1 MTESTAKPGFI
12 WWSLWSL
19 EVYLC
24 NNHCSHYRASV
35 WYLEDVFSVRPFSLV
50 FQQNRHVSRIDLRHT
65 ATGKLQ
71 QLRQQQRKQENTVIK
86 KKATGLNWKYS
97 TLFSA
102 CKRKYCNSRLIFQA
116 LCLLLLLRL
125 LNYFSGCCNLIE
137 TSLQLLTVC

>member
-1 MTESTAKPGFI
+1 MMITLIT
-12 WWSLWSL
+12 

-35 WYLEDVFSVRPFSLV
+35 WYLKDVVSVRPFSLV

-86 KKATGLNWKYS
+86 KATGLN
-97 TLFSA
+97 
-102 CKRKYCNSRLIFQA
+102 
-116 LCLLLLLRL
+116 
-125 LNYFSGCCNLIE
+125 
-137 TSLQLLTVC
+137 